1 MLKAVERAKGNVFK
15 VVDSEE
21 EKVKEE
27 TEIESNLLE
36 SDEVQLLHRPTE
48 MVPTDGK

>member
-1 MLKAVERAKGNVFK
+1 MFK
-15 VVDSEE
+15 LVDSEE

-36 SDEVQLLHRPTE
+36 SDEVQLLHRPTA
-48 MVPTDGK
+48 MIPTDGK